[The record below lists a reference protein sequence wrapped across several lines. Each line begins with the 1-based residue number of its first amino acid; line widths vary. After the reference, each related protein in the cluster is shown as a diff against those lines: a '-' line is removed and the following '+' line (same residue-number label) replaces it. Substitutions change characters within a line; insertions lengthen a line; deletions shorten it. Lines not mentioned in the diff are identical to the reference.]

1 MERVQVRP
9 VDEIVEENYVTCPS
23 EFRPIGRGCDYTNN
37 LAKINNKLNCI
48 CYRNKSRFVLCR
60 NCGHI
65 MNGRKRL
72 TCPDH
77 PRIAFLMDHQICLR
91 CKVGEFMLKEIDG
104 SRQVF
109 VAPAS
114 KIEKKTVI
122 ILR

>member
-1 MERVQVRP
+1 MERIQVRP

-77 PRIAFLMDHQICLR
+77 PRVSMEGMSNHIFSNQTIL
-91 CKVGEFMLKEIDG
+91 KVYRRLV
-104 SRQVF
+104 R
-109 VAPAS
+109 
-114 KIEKKTVI
+114 
-122 ILR
+122 